1 MTMAIGTLR
10 LTRSPDGSVRNEADK
25 VGDDFDSMTP
35 AEKEIRAETINL
47 ILGLFKRGGDFTC
60 TKVRS
65 RRTNVTTPEGF
76 YDVSGYVTMLKFVN
90 YCTIPELETRLG
102 MAPGHLRNGVD
113 IFFVDEQLTPERIGA
128 RFTSQWSAGVSPR
141 DLLRVDAK
149 YHDSY
154 PASSSPVFQAVIFSN
169 SPTKGRLVASLNY
182 SDTFNWPSA
191 PTNGA

>member
-141 DLLRVDAK
+141 DLLRVEW
-149 YHDSY
+149 S
-154 PASSSPVFQAVIFSN
+154 PA
-169 SPTKGRLVASLNY
+169 
-182 SDTFNWPSA
+182 
-191 PTNGA
+191 

>member
-1 MTMAIGTLR
+1 MAIGTLR

-90 YCTIPELETRLG
+90 LPANAPEEIVQST
-102 MAPGHLRNGVD
+102 
-113 IFFVDEQLTPERIGA
+113 T
-128 RFTSQWSAGVSPR
+128 TSTQTSTTG
-141 DLLRVDAK
+141 L
-149 YHDSY
+149 
-154 PASSSPVFQAVIFSN
+154 SSPAGWS
-169 SPTKGRLVASLNY
+169 G
-182 SDTFNWPSA
+182 
-191 PTNGA
+191 